1 MDRPQNRQASEANRL
16 EVNVLQY
23 GYLVTTWAIPVI
35 VAITF
40 HEAAHGF
47 LLARHDLEQAKQ
59 HPFRCKRSNISAT
72 CPSPRDAPPGQPGQR
87 QIMASVSHYET
98 RSRPVMLKDHK
109 VRAYSSRRKCAR
121 GSLIN

>member
-16 EVNVLQY
+16 EVNVPQY

-72 CPSPRDAPPGQPGQR
+72 CPPLETPPSRSDRTVPK
-87 QIMASVSHYET
+87 MASVSHYESK
-98 RSRPVMLKDHK
+98 SRPVNLKTK
-109 VRAYSSRRKCAR
+109 VIN
-121 GSLIN
+121 SLVPIIVFWTNDP